1 MAYTPAQLRAIY
13 DRTTGKCH
21 ICHKKLAITNYGR
34 SEERGCWEVEHSRPR
49 AKGGSDHGNN
59 LYAAC
64 IPCNRSK
71 QAGSTKAARARNGK
85 SRAPLSREKRSREKS
100 NSALAGAAIGAF
112 GGLPFGPVGVAVGT
126 ALGAII
132 GGSADPDAD

>member
-34 SEERGCWEVEHSRPR
+34 SGQRGCWEVEHSRPR

-85 SRAPLSREKRSREKS
+85 SRAPLSRERRSRERS
-100 NSALAGAAIGAF
+100 SSTLTGAALGAV
-112 GGLPFGPVGVAVGT
+112 GGLPFGPLGVVVGG
-126 ALGAII
+126 LI
-132 GGSADPDAD
+132 GGVVGSSVDPDAE